1 MQQTGNVFYV
11 ARSPKPMDNT
21 ELQFHLV
28 QLPNPRA
35 QALHMRALGYRI
47 VGYLSADGILYDLD
61 DRPTAGGCLEGDLVM
76 QGEQA
81 TLLFPKERDKQMK
94 PLEGLELNER
104 RAVLS

>member
-11 ARSPKPMDNT
+11 ARSSKPMDNV

-35 QALHMRALGYRI
+35 QALHMLALGYRI
-47 VGYLSADGILYDLD
+47 VGYLGPEGILYDLD
-61 DRPTAGGCLEGDLVM
+61 DRPTRGGCLEGDLVM